1 MTVDMNDLF
10 ALCPGLTAEERATI
24 QASTNAIASFVAENP
39 QIAIDEEVETILLGS
54 L

>member
-1 MTVDMNDLF
+1 MNIDMSDFFNS
-10 ALCPGLTAEERATI
+10 CPGLTAEERTTI
-24 QASTNAIASFVAENP
+24 QDSTNAIAELVASNE